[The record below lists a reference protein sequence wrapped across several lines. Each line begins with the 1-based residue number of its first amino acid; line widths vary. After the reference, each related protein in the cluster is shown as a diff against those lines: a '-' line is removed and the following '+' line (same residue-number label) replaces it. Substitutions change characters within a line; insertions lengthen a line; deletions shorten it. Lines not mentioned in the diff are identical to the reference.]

1 MAAKIIAN
9 LLVTLGLPLGAAM
22 ALAVLLSE
30 GVPLGLSE
38 LSEKTGYAKSHLSL
52 YLKTLASRGLV
63 RVERRG
69 RRLYYSASI
78 NGLVEYVREH
88 LEKISTS
95 LSAASQ
101 AVKDINASRILS
113 ELSNELKKAVKR
125 GVQE

>member
-1 MAAKIIAN
+1 MAVKIIAN

-22 ALAVLLSE
+22 ALAVLLAE
-30 GVPLGLSE
+30 GGPLGLSE

-78 NGLVEYVREH
+78 NGLVEYIREH

-101 AVKDINASRILS
+101 SVKDINASRILS
-113 ELSNELKKAVKR
+113 ELSNELKKTVGR
-125 GVQE
+125 GDHG